1 MKNNPLKIS
10 GMHDGATPKVF
21 RNAARLRDSMTET
34 EKKLWEYLKTK
45 PMGFKFRRQ
54 HPIAGYVLDF
64 YCHRLRL
71 SIEIDGGYHLQK
83 EQKEKDLART
93 DYLKT
98 LGILELRFLNEQVLN
113 DYETIKS
120 IINAQLGEDTPLG
133 IEGERKGKTVNND
146 QIPQTYS

>member
-1 MKNNPLKIS
+1 MKKDPLKIS
-10 GMHDGATPKVF
+10 GMHDGATLKVF

-34 EKKLWEYLKTK
+34 EKKLWEYLKIK

-83 EQKEKDLART
+83 EQKEKDLERT

-120 IINAQLGEDTPLG
+120 IINAQLSVDIPSG
-133 IEGERKGKTVNND
+133 IEGERKGKNIN
-146 QIPQTYS
+146 Q